1 MCQPMFPVLGGLAT
15 WGCHIVSGSSGMTC
29 KNVTRVCRVTFW
41 ALSFCLPSAASSLG
55 SNWGKGLAYKQC
67 SFSTTHPRHHFLH
80 VLVIIYYDLY
90 WCFSNFSLVQP
101 CSLSLSL
108 CDLMCFRFFS
118 GHVSGA
124 VTKTQQVA
132 AMHSRT
138 LGPLLAVQ
146 LRQFWFCSARSAT
159 HGSRCA
165 CGTWGRPHARPEYS
179 AKAHNWSTIDI
190 NWSTRLRFCNVLPW
204 FFCFFSN
211 RAAKKLSPSAY
222 VSQLKSQRRLSW
234 CRLHLPISLAS
245 ECLGGL
251 AVLTRIPVRCVF
263 RS

>member
-1 MCQPMFPVLGGLAT
+1 MIYIILMF
-15 WGCHIVSGSSGMTC
+15 
-29 KNVTRVCRVTFW
+29 F
-41 ALSFCLPSAASSLG
+41 
-55 SNWGKGLAYKQC
+55 
-67 SFSTTHPRHHFLH
+67 
-80 VLVIIYYDLY
+80 
-90 WCFSNFSLVQP
+90 LVQP

-146 LRQFWFCSARSAT
+146 LRQLWFCSARSAT

-179 AKAHNWSTIDI
+179 AGAHNWSTIDI
-190 NWSTRLRFCNVLPW
+190 SWSTGLK
-204 FFCFFSN
+204 FFS
-211 RAAKKLSPSAY
+211 ATEL
-222 VSQLKSQRRLSW
+222 QKSFHPL
-234 CRLHLPISLAS
+234 
-245 ECLGGL
+245 
-251 AVLTRIPVRCVF
+251 LTF
-263 RS
+263 RNWNHSVGFHGVGFTFRYPWLRNV